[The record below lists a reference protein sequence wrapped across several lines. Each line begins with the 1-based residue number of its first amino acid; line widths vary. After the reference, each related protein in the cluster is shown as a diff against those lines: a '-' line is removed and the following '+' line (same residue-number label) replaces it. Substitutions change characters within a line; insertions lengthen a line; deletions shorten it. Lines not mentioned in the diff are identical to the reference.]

1 MDSSIQATGR
11 LCLKTRI
18 ARHPGYTCAL
28 CNLSAVTDGRHVEKA
43 ARVLDDHVVR
53 QQFDYRPLVTPQVR
67 LECRLHVLLR
77 HRPRS
82 IAQAQ
87 ESA

>member
-1 MDSSIQATGR
+1 VSLNAGVPVLAVGR
-11 LCLKTRI
+11 VNR
-18 ARHPGYTCAL
+18 G
-28 CNLSAVTDGRHVEKA
+28 
-43 ARVLDDHVVR
+43 LDD
-53 QQFDYRPLVTPQVR
+53 
-67 LECRLHVLLR
+67 LHVLLR